1 MAEYQED
8 LENLVPFEIGI
19 QSGETILMWVGALV
33 FYSLSFL
40 FMAIAVG
47 GNMGG
52 FYGPTMYGLGG
63 FLLLASQFVT
73 RWNPIK
79 TTRMPV
85 TGIILWMFVV
95 IFGAPILYRGWE
107 VYSDSSMLWFFIGY
121 LILAVLITGGL
132 MASNFLTS
140 LKIMN
145 WLSMDMATTLYALGI
160 ISTLIGVTMIGFNNT
175 NLLDLGEL
183 TIGHW
188 LFLFLFAMSFFFM
201 LELYNGAH
209 RFNDI
214 VKYAKKRATGEF
226 SLTPVI
232 NSYYIMGFILMDIIG
247 AGVFLVLLINFF
259 VRWITPYV
267 SEQLANSVMMNSVY
281 SLVFI
286 VAGIFIPVW
295 IVLILWMEFKGRR
308 EAQEEDAMR
317 RKIEKEKTEKK
328 NCWRIR

>member
-19 QSGETILMWVGALV
+19 QSGETILMWVGGLV
-33 FYSLSFL
+33 FYILSFL
-40 FMAIAVG
+40 FMAFAVEWQF
-47 GNMGG
+47 GG
-52 FYGPTMYGLGG
+52 FYGPTMYGFGG
-63 FLLLASQFVT
+63 FMLLASQFVT
-73 RWNPIK
+73 RWNPLK
-79 TTRMPV
+79 TTRIPV

-95 IFGAPILYRGWE
+95 VFGAPILYMGWE

-145 WLSMDMATTLYALGI
+145 WMSMDMATTLFASGI
-160 ISTLIGVTMIGFNNT
+160 ISMLIGVTMIGFNNHV
-175 NLLDLGEL
+175 LLDLGEL
-183 TIGHW
+183 SVIHW
-188 LFLFLFAMSFFFM
+188 LLLFLFAMSFFFM

-214 VKYAKKRATGEF
+214 VKYAKKRAQGEF

-259 VRWITPYV
+259 VRWITPYI
-267 SEQLANSVMMNSVY
+267 SDQMASSIMMNSVY
-281 SLVFI
+281 SLVGI
-286 VAGIFIPVW
+286 VAAIFIPVW
-295 IVLILWMEFKGRR
+295 IVLILWMEFKGRK
-308 EAQEEDAMR
+308 DAEGLN
-317 RKIEKEKTEKK
+317 KHGIV
-328 NCWRIR
+328 

>member
-19 QSGETILMWVGALV
+19 QSGETILMWVGGLV
-33 FYSLSFL
+33 FYILSFL
-40 FMAIAVG
+40 FMAFAIG
-47 GNMGG
+47 WDFGG
-52 FYGPTMYGLGG
+52 FYGPAMYGFGG
-63 FLLLASQFVT
+63 ILLLASQFVT
-73 RWNPIK
+73 RWNPIT
-79 TTRMPV
+79 TTRIPI
-85 TGIILWMFVV
+85 TGIALWMFVV
-95 IFGAPILYRGWE
+95 VFGAPILYRGWE

-132 MASNFLTS
+132 LASNFLTS

-145 WLSMDMATTLYALGI
+145 WMSMDMATTLYAGGI
-160 ISTLIGVTMIGFNNT
+160 IAMLIGITIVGFNNNALLDLSEL
-175 NLLDLGEL
+175 NLLD
-183 TIGHW
+183 W
-188 LFLFLFAMSFFFM
+188 FFLFGFAMSFFFM

-214 VKYAKKRATGEF
+214 VKYAKKRASGEF

-259 VRWITPYV
+259 VRWSVPYI

-281 SLVFI
+281 SIVFI
-286 VAGIFIPVW
+286 IAIVFIPNW
-295 IVLILWMEFKGRR
+295 IVLILWMEAKGRK
-308 EAQEEDAMR
+308 EAEEEEAMR
-317 RKIEKEKTEKK
+317 RKIEKDT
-328 NCWRIR
+328 RVSLS

>member
-8 LENLVPFEIGI
+8 LENLVPLEIGI

-47 GNMGG
+47 GELGG
-52 FYGPTMYGLGG
+52 FYGPTMYGFGG
-63 FLLLASQFVT
+63 LMLLASQFVT
-73 RWNPIK
+73 RWNPLK
-79 TTRMPV
+79 TTRIPI

-95 IFGAPILYRGWE
+95 IFGSPILYKGWE
-107 VYSDSSMLWFFIGY
+107 VYSDSSMLWFIIAY
-121 LILAVLITGGL
+121 IILVVLITGGL

-145 WLSMDMATTLYALGI
+145 WMSQDMATTLYALGI
-160 ISTLIGVTMIGFNNT
+160 ISMLIGVTMIGFNNNT
-175 NLLDLGEL
+175 LLDLGEL
-183 TIGHW
+183 NIGHW

-214 VKYAKKRATGEF
+214 VKYAKKRASGEF

-259 VRWITPYV
+259 VRWITPFL
-267 SEQLANSVMMNSVY
+267 SEQMANSVMMNSVY

-286 VAGIFIPVW
+286 VAAIFIPLW
-295 IVLILWMEFKGRR
+295 ILLILFMEFRGRR
-308 EAQEEDAMR
+308 EAEEEESMR
-317 RKIEKEKTEKK
+317 RKIEKDS
-328 NCWRIR
+328 RPRLA